1 MRENEGRGV
10 VGWLRRVALGEYAE
24 TTLQLKREVEA
35 LRRALDDS
43 AALRAR
49 VIEGLHAEAQ
59 AAPEKL
65 AAALA
70 PVVDELLRQRGNGR
84 PLRSPRHYWP
94 WMSALT
100 AASAV
105 AVVLM
110 NWYGPAAVVSA
121 ATEQAPAPAVE
132 YAAVPHATVPLAPI
146 LEEQGVGFGL
156 GQASIRDEDLA
167 REVRARLSACEQLT
181 GARLQFSVQDGW
193 VWLRGE
199 VSASGRDAADG
210 ALADLGDGVV
220 VVNQLAVSD
229 ATAMADH

>member
-1 MRENEGRGV
+1 M
-10 VGWLRRVALGEYAE
+10 RRVALGEYAE
-24 TTLQLKREVEA
+24 TTLQLKREVEE

-70 PVVDELLRQRGNGR
+70 PVVDELLRQRSNGR
-84 PLRSPRHYWP
+84 PLRSTRHYWP

-100 AASAV
+100 AAGAA

-110 NWYGPAAVVSA
+110 NWHGPAAVVSA
-121 ATEQAPAPAVE
+121 ATEQAPALASAVE
-132 YAAVPHATVPLAPI
+132 YAAVPLAPI
-146 LEEQGVGFGL
+146 LEEQSVGFGL
-156 GQASIRDEDLA
+156 GQASRRDDELA
-167 REVRARLSACEQLT
+167 REVRARLSVCEQLQ
-181 GARLQFSVQDGW
+181 GAKVQFSVKDGW
-193 VWLRGE
+193 VWLRGG
-199 VSASGRDAADG
+199 VSASGRDAADR

-220 VVNQLAVSD
+220 VVNQLAAAD